1 MFPEC
6 LQTIQSEENHREI
19 PQRIKFIW
27 DMQRHHEGYMNAVA
41 NDELIRRQPG
51 VFQASRKEDYIRYM
65 KQYVPSK

>member
-6 LQTIQSEENHREI
+6 LQTIQSEENHSEI

-51 VFQASRKEDYIRYM
+51 VFSR
-65 KQYVPSK
+65 